1 MRRPETTRTTIGR
14 QDGTPGSRGADASA
28 QGATGGASHRTDAD
42 GTGFGSTDPITSDPE
57 GAHST
62 AAGRNGRGT
71 RDEPARKGGRI
82 WRSLLR
88 HAPAL
93 LGLVLLV
100 GAIYVVQREF
110 RHLKLKDIGDALH
123 GIPTRA
129 LAFSFV
135 WTVLSYFVLTFYD
148 RLGTIYA
155 GHKVSYG
162 RVAFAS
168 FCAYS
173 LSHNLGFAA
182 VSGAAV
188 RYRLYAHW
196 GLTPLQIGKTVA
208 FCSLTFGLGGMVL
221 GGAILFVEPRA
232 VPFFGHYLP
241 LWGLWGIGALLWA
254 IVLGYVT
261 LSRILGTFRMFGHEI
276 ELPGWRMAVIQ
287 VILATVDVAITATIF
302 YALLPEAP
310 GLTWLIFLGVYV
322 ASYTAG
328 LAANLPGGI
337 GVFDTAMLLGLEP
350 YLDAPHI
357 VGAIVVFR
365 LYYYVIPLFLAGGMF
380 AGNEILLRGG
390 ALFRGGGLPRLQGLG
405 RWSEP
410 TFAVTA
416 ATASVALC
424 GVLMLC
430 LGVLAPQ
437 GDFSWLDP
445 DYADLASQAGQFV
458 PSLIG
463 AGLVMMAVALSQRV
477 NLAWGLTI
485 LLLVAGA
492 AFAVTQDDRLWV
504 AGVLVLTTLLLAPF
518 RSCFYRHAKLI
529 SGPLEPTSALSLIVL
544 VICLS
549 ALALTRPHTHI
560 MSNNA
565 WWAIVLS
572 PDVPNSL
579 RLAVAVTVV
588 LALLA
593 IWRLLRPGRVRFLP
607 WDASARARVAALGGK
622 PPEAADGV
630 VLGEAERAAIPFRR
644 VGRVLLGLGDPTG
657 SDSDRVSAI
666 WRLRDLAQQEG
677 MDAAFWRAGPDLL
690 KVYDDLGLTALPLGP
705 DGLPMPEAPENT
717 PETDQYLVCLAE
729 RDLNVLLPLL
739 PQLAGNQDRPAA
751 GKVA

>member
-1 MRRPETTRTTIGR
+1 MQRPEPRRTDPGPAA
-14 QDGTPGSRGADASA
+14 TPRADAGPSA
-28 QGATGGASHRTDAD
+28 APPASKAPHGDASSAEA
-42 GTGFGSTDPITSDPE
+42 GPPE
-57 GAHST
+57 G
-62 AAGRNGRGT
+62 GG
-71 RDEPARKGGRI
+71 RKG

-123 GIPTRA
+123 GIPAQA

-135 WTVLSYFVLTFYD
+135 WTILSYFVLTFYD

-241 LWGLWGIGALLWA
+241 LWGLWGIGALLWL

-261 LSRILGTFRMFGHEI
+261 LSRILGTFRIFGHEI

-287 VILATVDVAITATIF
+287 VLLATVDVAITATIF

-390 ALFRGGGLPRLQGLG
+390 ALFRGGRFARLQTLG

-410 TFAVTA
+410 DFAVA
-416 ATASVALC
+416 SATGSVALC

-492 AFAVTQDDRLWV
+492 AFAATQDDRLWV

-518 RSCFYRHAKLI
+518 RACFYRHAKLI

-549 ALALTRPHTHI
+549 ALALTRPHTHF

-579 RLAVAVTVV
+579 RLAVAVTVL
-588 LALLA
+588 LALVA
-593 IWRLLRPGRVRFLP
+593 IWRLLRPGRVRFQP
-607 WDASARARVAALGGK
+607 WDGTGRARLTALGGR
-622 PPEAADGV
+622 PPASADGIV
-630 VLGEAERAAIPFRR
+630 FGEAERAGIAFRR
-644 VGRVLLGLGDPTG
+644 LGRVLLGLGDPIG

-677 MDAAFWRAGPDLL
+677 LSAAVWRAGPDLL
-690 KVYDDLGLTALPLGP
+690 KVYHDLGLTALPLGE
-705 DGLPMPEAPENT
+705 DGLPMPEAPQDT
-717 PETDQYLVCLAE
+717 PFTDHYLVCLAE
-729 RDLNVLLPLL
+729 RDLNLLLPLL
-739 PQLAGNQDRPAA
+739 PALAGNEAHPPATD
-751 GKVA
+751 KVA